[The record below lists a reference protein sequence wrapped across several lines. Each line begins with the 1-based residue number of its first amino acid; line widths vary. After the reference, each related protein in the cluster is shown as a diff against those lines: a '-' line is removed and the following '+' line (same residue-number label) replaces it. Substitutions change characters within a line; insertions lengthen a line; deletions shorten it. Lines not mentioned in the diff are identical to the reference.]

1 MRDAA
6 IVGNGDL
13 AISTIGG
20 SLASISGRMTLRLY

>member
-20 SLASISGRMTLRLY
+20 SLASISGRKTLRLY